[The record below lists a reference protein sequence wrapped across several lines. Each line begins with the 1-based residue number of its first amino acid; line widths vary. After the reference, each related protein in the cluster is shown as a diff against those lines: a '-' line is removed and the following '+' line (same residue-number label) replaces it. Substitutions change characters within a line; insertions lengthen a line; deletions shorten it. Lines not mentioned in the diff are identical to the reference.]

1 MKKGFTLI
9 EILATIVILG
19 LIVLV
24 TYPLVSKIIITNK
37 ENLYKEQINTL
48 EDLARR
54 WATINDKLLPN
65 SEDEVYKLYLT
76 QLYDEDYVAKEDIIN
91 PITNEQLTG
100 CIMIKYDDSLNKYT
114 YTYQEDCN

>member
-37 ENLYKEQINTL
+37 EKLYDEQINTI

-54 WATINDKLLPN
+54 WATMNDNLLPN
-65 SEDEVYKLYLT
+65 DETEVYKLTLT
-76 QLYDEDYVAKEDIIN
+76 QLYDEDYIAKEDIIN
-91 PITNEQLTG
+91 PITNEQLSG
-100 CIMIKYDDSLNKYT
+100 CVMIKKENSLNKYT
-114 YTYQEDCN
+114 YIYQEDCN